1 MLCIGVV
8 APDVVFLVLLQ
19 LVCGQPDGL
28 AAPSVLQLQGHRVF
42 RVETSQPATLGS
54 SSSQPWQ
61 DPVLSLVVSSS
72 SSSSVLGAGHPGV
85 GVSSVVTP
93 FRVCFAADWT
103 LIIFPPVAWVGAVG
117 GVPVRGDHLQRGI
130 ISNYP
135 RLKSKR
141 QKDGP
146 QWGSP

>member
-1 MLCIGVV
+1 MFGIGVV

-42 RVETSQPATLGS
+42 WVETSQPATLGSS

-72 SSSSVLGAGHPGV
+72 SASSVLGAGHPGV
-85 GVSSVVTP
+85 GVSSVVAP
-93 FRVCFAADWT
+93 FRVCFAAD
-103 LIIFPPVAWVGAVG
+103 
-117 GVPVRGDHLQRGI
+117 
-130 ISNYP
+130 
-135 RLKSKR
+135 
-141 QKDGP
+141 
-146 QWGSP
+146 